1 MNELLSLDI
10 AQISYGA
17 LFVWLLFD
25 TNKKN
30 EAREKKYQ
38 DIIDNLSV
46 NIGVINDVKED
57 VLVQAMDDA
66 HHVFSLLTD
75 RTGLKKR
82 LFHRLEKNKPSA
94 ISSHIVPLTEE
105 DSIDYANTQNLPWG
119 EEGSSQSFFELYGEA
134 QGVAGKILAGFMDG
148 DLSALTKERP
158 FG

>member
-10 AQISYGA
+10 TQISYGA

-57 VLVQAMDDA
+57 VEEIKDI
-66 HHVFSLLTD
+66 
-75 RTGLKKR
+75 
-82 LFHRLEKNKPSA
+82 
-94 ISSHIVPLTEE
+94 ISR
-105 DSIDYANTQNLPWG
+105 
-119 EEGSSQSFFELYGEA
+119 
-134 QGVAGKILAGFMDG
+134 GV
-148 DLSALTKERP
+148 SNE
-158 FG
+158 

>member
-38 DIIDNLSV
+38 DIIDNLSL

-57 VLVQAMDDA
+57 VEEIKDI
-66 HHVFSLLTD
+66 
-75 RTGLKKR
+75 
-82 LFHRLEKNKPSA
+82 
-94 ISSHIVPLTEE
+94 ISR
-105 DSIDYANTQNLPWG
+105 
-119 EEGSSQSFFELYGEA
+119 
-134 QGVAGKILAGFMDG
+134 GV
-148 DLSALTKERP
+148 SNE
-158 FG
+158 

>member
-10 AQISYGA
+10 AQISYAA

-57 VLVQAMDDA
+57 VEEIKDI
-66 HHVFSLLTD
+66 
-75 RTGLKKR
+75 
-82 LFHRLEKNKPSA
+82 
-94 ISSHIVPLTEE
+94 ISR
-105 DSIDYANTQNLPWG
+105 
-119 EEGSSQSFFELYGEA
+119 
-134 QGVAGKILAGFMDG
+134 GV
-148 DLSALTKERP
+148 SNE
-158 FG
+158 

>member
-57 VLVQAMDDA
+57 VEEIKDI
-66 HHVFSLLTD
+66 
-75 RTGLKKR
+75 
-82 LFHRLEKNKPSA
+82 
-94 ISSHIVPLTEE
+94 ISR
-105 DSIDYANTQNLPWG
+105 
-119 EEGSSQSFFELYGEA
+119 
-134 QGVAGKILAGFMDG
+134 GV
-148 DLSALTKERP
+148 SNE
-158 FG
+158 